1 MIPLQISK
9 EEVNQ
14 LPLGQFEGE
23 IYLIDQAE
31 EVDEVVE
38 FLEKQHVLGFD
49 TETKPAF
56 KKGVINLV
64 SLLQISTSDQAFLFR
79 LNHIG
84 FPDSIR
90 NLLEREHIIKVGAAV
105 HDDIKGLA
113 KLTDSFY
120 ASSFF
125 DLNDE
130 LKKIGFQN
138 VGVRNLSGMVL
149 GIRISKSEQVSNW
162 EADELTERQQ
172 RYAATDA
179 WACLEIFK
187 KLNQSGYFDSL
198 FDFKNLK

>member
-1 MIPLQISK
+1 MIPFKITK
-9 EEVNQ
+9 DEVNA

-23 IYLIDQAE
+23 MFLIDKLEDVE
-31 EVDEVVE
+31 EVAE
-38 FLEKQHVLGFD
+38 FLVQQRVIGFD

-56 KKGVINLV
+56 QKGVINQV
-64 SLLQISTSDQAFLFR
+64 SLLQLSTSTQAFLFR
-79 LNHIG
+79 LNEIG

-90 NLLEREHIIKVGAAV
+90 NILEKESIVKVGAAV

-120 ASSFF
+120 ANSFF

-130 LKKIGFQN
+130 LKRVGFIN
-138 VGVRNLSGMVL
+138 IGVRNLCAMVL

-162 EADELTERQQ
+162 EAEKLTLKQQ

-179 WACLEIFK
+179 WGCLEIFK
-187 KLNQSGYFDSL
+187 KLKAEGFLDPL
-198 FDFKNLK
+198 FK